1 MPDLISRLLEQP
13 EGFNLFQALHL
24 LERAEPA
31 RRPVGTSLGVDEAV
45 RLSAPVSLTF
55 AASDIQAVTRGGG
68 SGPGPAMTLSS
79 PVMAL
84 AGAQGPLPVAY
95 TETLLEGVRHR
106 NPAGLAFLDIFQQ
119 RLLAFLHRGRRKHH
133 IALCAGPLQDAPL
146 MRVIDVVA
154 SLGRSEGA
162 RAPGGQAAWPLH
174 AGLQGGAPRS
184 MASLLAM
191 LRDRLKLPFTGQS
204 FVGTWLP
211 LAHEER
217 ARLAVR
223 DAGAPRLGRGAALGQ
238 RAWDPAAGIALGLAG
253 LEPRRLDTLLP
264 GGARNGLL
272 AWLVTRH
279 LQQDLRV
286 HLQVDLAG
294 VPGTRLRARPD
305 TASELPARLGLSAWL
320 TGPAGSPAR
329 PVQGPRFVLT
339 PHARAHGH

>member
-1 MPDLISRLLEQP
+1 MPDLISRLLERP

-31 RRPVGTSLGVDEAV
+31 RRPVGTSMGLDEAV
-45 RLSAPVSLTF
+45 RLSAPVSLAF
-55 AASDIQAVTRGGG
+55 PASDLQAV
-68 SGPGPAMTLSS
+68 SESHGPGPALTLSS
-79 PVMAL
+79 PVLAL

-119 RLLAFLHRGRRKHH
+119 RLLAFLYRGRRKHH
-133 IALCAGPLQDAPL
+133 VALSACALQDTPL
-146 MRVIDVVA
+146 LRVVDAVS
-154 SLGRSEGA
+154 SLGRNEGA
-162 RAPGGQAAWPLH
+162 RAPGGQAAWPRH

-184 MASLLAM
+184 MASLLAI
-191 LRDRLKLPFTGQS
+191 LRDRLGLAFTGRS
-204 FVGTWLP
+204 FVGAWLP

-223 DAGAPRLGRGAALGQ
+223 DVSAPRLGRGAALGR

-253 LEPRRLDTLLP
+253 LDPQRLDTLLP
-264 GGARNGLL
+264 GGARHGLL

-294 VPGTRLRARPD
+294 TPGTRLRARPD
-305 TASELPARLGLSAWL
+305 TASGLPARLGLSAWL
-320 TGPAGSPAR
+320 TGPAGAPVR

-339 PHARAHGH
+339 PQARTHGH